1 MLRTCKRCCQDFK
14 PIRQAQLYC
23 RERCRNADVVA
34 RRRMRQRSGDTS
46 PALVLVER
54 SGDMASAAVS
64 QAPTH
69 LINGLFANQAELAAY
84 QRGLLAPTCIELDA
98 NGYLELPAFLDRRPE
113 IPLAEAA

>member
-1 MLRTCKRCCQDFK
+1 
-14 PIRQAQLYC
+14 
-23 RERCRNADVVA
+23 
-34 RRRMRQRSGDTS
+34 
-46 PALVLVER
+46 
-54 SGDMASAAVS
+54 MASAAVS

-98 NGYLELPAFLDRRPE
+98 SGDPELPAFLDRRPE